1 MFLFFLRHIL
11 MYAEIGICDLVP
23 SAHNVRSQTIQ
34 DDGYIDLLANN
45 IRQYGLLH
53 PISVLD
59 LKDGRYEI
67 LAGLRR
73 VKALQQLGW
82 TQVPCFVLKDTHDA
96 FCLSF
101 SENMQRNNML
111 KRDICRAI
119 ERYLQMH
126 NDDISE
132 VARIMQ
138 LTATTVKR
146 YANLARLSDDILYR
160 LDAQDKT
167 RLTMQEAEAMMH
179 QSDVPLHGVD
189 AVAAETET
197 DDAPAPKKERK
208 KPLKSE
214 PWVYGLDDAP
224 TPIPPHLQNQVW
236 KLIEAHMEK

>member
-1 MFLFFLRHIL
+1 
-11 MYAEIGICDLVP
+11 MYEEIDISILVP

-82 TQVPCFVLKDTHDA
+82 TKVPCFVLHDTHDA

-138 LTATTVKR
+138 LTVPTVKR
-146 YANLARLSDDILYR
+146 YANLARLSDEILYR

-167 RLTMQEAEAMMH
+167 RLTMQEAEAIMH
-179 QSDVPLHGVD
+179 HHDVPVD
-189 AVAAETET
+189 AIVAEAEA

-236 KLIEAHMEK
+236 KLIELHMEK

>member
-1 MFLFFLRHIL
+1 
-11 MYAEIGICDLVP
+11 MYDEIAICDLIP

-82 TQVPCFVLKDTHDA
+82 IKVPCFVLNDTHDA

-138 LTATTVKR
+138 LTVPTVKR
-146 YANLARLSDDILYR
+146 YANLARLSDEILYR

-167 RLTMQEAEAMMH
+167 RLTMQEAEAMMANH
-179 QSDVPLHGVD
+179 TDVPLHAVD
-189 AVAAETET
+189 ALVEGEQ
-197 DDAPAPKKERK
+197 DDAPLPKKERK

-224 TPIPPHLQNQVW
+224 TAIPPHLQNQVW
-236 KLIEAHMEK
+236 KLIEMHIEK